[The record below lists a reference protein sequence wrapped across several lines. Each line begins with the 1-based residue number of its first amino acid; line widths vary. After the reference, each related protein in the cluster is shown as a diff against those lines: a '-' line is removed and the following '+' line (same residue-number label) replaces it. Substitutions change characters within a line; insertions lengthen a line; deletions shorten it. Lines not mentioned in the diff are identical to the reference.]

1 MIECIF
7 RAGNEDVLASTLTG
21 LKRVEHSYM
30 CANMNNE
37 KMKMMLR
44 KKKKEKIRTEMKRCE

>member
-1 MIECIF
+1 M
-7 RAGNEDVLASTLTG
+7 LASTLTG
-21 LKRVEHSYM
+21 LKRVEHLYM
-30 CANMNNE
+30 CANIYNE

>member
-1 MIECIF
+1 M
-7 RAGNEDVLASTLTG
+7 LASTLTG

-30 CANMNNE
+30 CANVNNE

-44 KKKKEKIRTEMKRCE
+44 KKKKGKIRIEMKRCE